1 MRRRLWTRTR
11 VWRQAEVTVDA
22 VRHENVQR
30 IVLDE
35 NSAGGE
41 RGTLRLTVVRAVHL
55 GALLSTGERTLDP
68 FCVAALLTSGE
79 GGMESQALGKTRVA
93 RRTLSPEWDAD
104 FEVSVEGGPRLGFM
118 LVAKDFLYYLR
129 N

>member
-55 GALLSTGERTLDP
+55 GQRGGSMLAMTYLQSHRTKCQVHYCIH
-68 FCVAALLTSGE
+68 FS
-79 GGMESQALGKTRVA
+79 
-93 RRTLSPEWDAD
+93 
-104 FEVSVEGGPRLGFM
+104 
-118 LVAKDFLYYLR
+118 
-129 N
+129 